1 MGFDFGTVRIG
12 VAVGETITGLA
23 HPLTMIA
30 SEPLVQRFEQ
40 IGALLAEW
48 QPNQIVVGLPTSLD
62 GAEHE
67 MTQRCRRFGNQLHG
81 RFNLPVTWVD
91 ERLSSAEAEQR
102 LQQADQSARKAKA
115 NVDAVAAQIL
125 LQQWLDQRLQQQAQQ
140 QQQQIPSGGTHA

>member
-12 VAVGETITGLA
+12 GAIGETVTGLA
-23 HPLTMIA
+23 HPLTLIA
-30 SEPLVQRFEQ
+30 SEPITQRFEQ

-48 QPNQIVVGLPTSLD
+48 QPRQIVVGLPTSLE

-81 RFNLPVTWVD
+81 RFNLPVAWVD

-102 LQQADQSARKAKA
+102 LQQAGQSARAAKA

-125 LQQWLDQRLQQQAQQ
+125 LQQWLDQRLQQQSQQ
-140 QQQQIPSGGTHA
+140 QQQNFSGGTYA

>member
-12 VAVGETITGLA
+12 VAIGETLTGLA
-23 HPLTMIA
+23 HPLTMIP
-30 SEPLVQRFEQ
+30 SEPLARRFEQ

-48 QPNQIVVGLPTSLD
+48 QPNQIIVGLPTSLE
-62 GAEHE
+62 GAENE

-102 LQQADQSARKAKA
+102 LRQTGQTARATKV

-125 LQQWLDQRLQQQAQQ
+125 LQQWLDQHK
-140 QQQQIPSGGTHA
+140 ISSGGINA

>member
-1 MGFDFGTVRIG
+1 MGFDFGAVRIG
-12 VAVGETITGLA
+12 VAVGETVTGLA

-30 SEPLVQRFEQ
+30 SEPVAQRFEQ

-48 QPNQIVVGLPTSLD
+48 QPHQIVVGLPTYLD
-62 GAEHE
+62 GGAHE

-81 RFNLPVTWVD
+81 RFNLPVAWVD

-102 LQQADQSARKAKA
+102 LQQAGQTARQAKA

-125 LQQWLDQRLQQQAQQ
+125 LQQWLDQQKQQTSFLSEA
-140 QQQQIPSGGTHA
+140 

>member
-30 SEPLVQRFEQ
+30 SEPLAQRFEQ

-48 QPNQIVVGLPTSLD
+48 RPHQIVVGLPTHLD
-62 GAEHE
+62 GTEHE

-102 LQQADQSARKAKA
+102 LQQAGQSARAAKA

-125 LQQWLDQRLQQQAQQ
+125 LQQWLDQQAAQSEHQ
-140 QQQQIPSGGTHA
+140 AGGTHA

>member
-12 VAVGETITGLA
+12 VAIGETVTGLA
-23 HPLTMIA
+23 HPLTTIP
-30 SEPLVQRFEQ
+30 SEPVAQRFEQ

-48 QPNQIVVGLPTSLD
+48 QPHQIIVGLPTALD

-91 ERLSSAEAEQR
+91 ERLTSIEAAQR
-102 LQQADQSARKAKA
+102 LQQAGQSARDMKTH
-115 NVDAVAAQIL
+115 VDAVAAQIL
-125 LQQWLDQRLQQQAQQ
+125 LQQWLDQHAHQQTLS
-140 QQQQIPSGGTHA
+140 SGGAHA